1 MGAQEA
7 VPGDWLTHR
16 GLDGERSHLMG
27 AKLGTIAEHEPDGDG
42 LAVADQ
48 VHIYLDLGSP
58 LESRTGSSQTEVS
71 GIWQGNG
78 NGFAEQEDI
87 VSASGDETLGVWS
100 AVTDER
106 EQTLEG
112 HSDKVSVTELAVE
125 GQGDVE
131 VSVGQ
136 CWSLPEISTLIQ

>member
-1 MGAQEA
+1 MY
-7 VPGDWLTHR
+7 
-16 GLDGERSHLMG
+16 
-27 AKLGTIAEHEPDGDG
+27 IA
-42 LAVADQ
+42 
-48 VHIYLDLGSP
+48 LGSP

-87 VSASGDETLGVWS
+87 VSASGDETL
-100 AVTDER
+100 
-106 EQTLEG
+106 EG
-112 HSDKVSVTELAVE
+112 HSDKVSVTEVAVE